1 MTTRTRSQ
9 STPWSAINE
18 MTNYSM
24 TDVVVPDYKARVAS
38 GELLCN
44 PMTNIRYHAQK
55 IVPGTIAY
63 SWYNRTKT
71 NGIYSPWTY
80 NGVRSMS
87 LGPQS
92 CRQFTYDSY
101 GVNLYNTCVSWL
113 NSRLGGFVTTG
124 TLSERDL
131 SVEHTALSAKLAAG
145 MTQSLVTLAETPKT
159 IKMVATALEVL
170 RHPFRVAKEKLRLSR
185 NAIRNDPGARAKV
198 IDLASNLWMEA
209 RFGWRP
215 LVYDIVGHLEAVE
228 KEFSVRQ
235 TVRSTRPVNSKDALS
250 NVEVKIGPLFG
261 SGRVY
266 ATGQWSYSGRVFYR
280 LGQTGDMAIDY
291 GNFQHFGALDPLGTA
306 WELVTLSWAVD
317 YFLNVGDMLQSLQAY
332 FLLDERVGWTTRIV
346 SGTATYT
353 ENVALAE
360 YTFEFEKGNLSSF
373 IPTVIHENFEARA
386 RVPRTDFSPV
396 LGSRISLGLP
406 KVLDLAA
413 VVRNLYKR

>member
-1 MTTRTRSQ
+1 MTTRTRSS
-9 STPWSAINE
+9 STPWSSVNE

-24 TDVVVPDYKARVAS
+24 TDVVVPNYKTRVAA

-63 SWYNRTKT
+63 TWYNRTRI
-71 NGIYSPWTY
+71 NGVYTPWVY
-80 NGVRSMS
+80 RGVRSMS

-92 CRQFTYDSY
+92 NRQFTYKSY
-101 GVNLYNTCVSWL
+101 GSNVYDTCVNWL
-113 NSRLGGFVTTG
+113 NSRLGGFDVTG
-124 TLSERDL
+124 TLSDWDQ
-131 SVEHTALSAKLAAG
+131 SVEHTSLSAKLAAG
-145 MTQSLVTLAETPKT
+145 MTQSLVTLVEMPKT
-159 IKMVATALEVL
+159 IKMIATALEVL
-170 RHPFRVAKEKLRLSR
+170 KHPFRVAKEKLRLSR
-185 NAIRNDPGARAKV
+185 SAIRNDPDARAKV
-198 IDLASNLWMEA
+198 VDLASNLWMEA

-228 KEFSVRQ
+228 KDFSLRQ
-235 TVRSTRPVNSKDALS
+235 TVRSTRPINSRDAFGV
-250 NVEVKIGPLFG
+250 VEVKSGSYFG

-266 ATGQWSYSGRVFYR
+266 ATGQWSYSGRVLYR
-280 LGQTGDMAIDY
+280 LGQTGDMTIDY

-317 YFLNVGDMLQSLQAY
+317 YFLNVSDMLQSLQAY

-353 ENVALAE
+353 EGVALEE
-360 YTFEFEKGNLSSF
+360 YTFEFEKGNVSAF

-386 RVPRTDFSPV
+386 RVPRVDFSPT
-396 LGSRISLGLP
+396 LGSRVNLSLP